1 MISIIFLRNSQYTI
15 DMAAPAAP
23 TFENASSFSRL
34 ETAAK
39 QLPRS
44 ERIDLY
50 TIQDDQFGAEN
61 AKKPSSAF
69 LDMFKRELIAV
80 PEYASLKLQDI
91 DYDPDKKTLY
101 SDKVSLPIC
110 ILPEGSIIHRF
121 DKEGARDPSTNVPIF
136 FGNRTSVKFYSGKA
150 ENAEVNATRSSY
162 RVKRPVQLLHIN
174 TESMGVFLQLQLTPE
189 EIDFFEVFCRMGKTH
204 PILLPALPY
213 GTVKEIV
220 LGIRAGRPEKTLNR
234 RFAEIVCRLG
244 FDGWVVKPYNPDT
257 NEGVLQITC
266 GINQVQA
273 ADGTIV
279 TLDAI
284 KTLTEAQAETA
295 HYISP
300 KDGHLTPMPPELV
313 LCRWDIF
320 MDRVKGGGT
329 RRRRRQ
335 SLRTRH

>member
-1 MISIIFLRNSQYTI
+1 
-15 DMAAPAAP
+15 MAAPAASE
-23 TFENASSFSRL
+23 FENASSFGKL
-34 ETAAK
+34 ENAMK
-39 QLPRS
+39 QLPRP

-50 TIQDDQFGAEN
+50 TIEDDQFGAEN
-61 AKKPSSAF
+61 VKNPSSAF

-80 PEYASLKLQDI
+80 PEYASLKIQDI
-91 DYDPDKKTLY
+91 DYDKDKKTLY

-121 DKEGARDPSTNVPIF
+121 DKEGARDPSRNVPSF
-136 FGNRTSVKFYSGKA
+136 FGNRTSIKFYSGKA

-162 RVKRPVQLLHIN
+162 RVKRSVQLLHIN
-174 TESMGVFLQLQLTPE
+174 TESMGVFLQLQVTPE
-189 EIDFFEVFCRMGKTH
+189 EKDFFRLFCRMGKTH
-204 PILLPALPY
+204 PILLPSLPY

-220 LGIRAGRPEKTLNR
+220 LGIRAGHHEKTLNR

-244 FDGWVVKPYNPDT
+244 FDGWVVKPYNSET
-257 NEGVLQITC
+257 NEGVLQIVG
-266 GINQVQA
+266 GINQVRA

-284 KTLTEAQAETA
+284 KTLTPHQAETA
-295 HYISP
+295 RIIPP
-300 KDGHLTPMPPELV
+300 KDGRLQPMPPELV
-313 LCRWDIF
+313 LCRWDVF

-335 SLRTRH
+335 SRRSRR